1 MSPLLAMLVTAMMAP
16 TGESYQSTIVI
27 NDGELVLN
35 VESIVTPSSKNP
47 APSGA
52 AKATKSK
59 KKKSSSKGS
68 GPSGA
73 GKTGKNKTK
82 PSFVGP
88 LIGERVDFGFGLGGI
103 VLPQGSVVSITQPWA
118 GFMSVEAAGFAPFP
132 DEALLFDS
140 GNILGDDLDLQTP
153 GYHPTNTEPLGTLLV
168 IAEDLIDVAP
178 ADGIVDVPDDSAF
191 GGVLAFDFTGPTD
204 VSSFQ
209 IVDIDN
215 PGSEVR
221 YFDGTTLI
229 TTIPIPNMG
238 DNSVQ
243 TVAGAAGVTRME
255 IDIVGSAGVANLTLV
270 PCIAHINFNETV
282 TGVPMPLPAGLT
294 MSGIGGFFNAT
305 LGFDILADSLVTGRP
320 DKAIIFDT
328 ANPTGDDD
336 DLATPG
342 PGFGNTQG
350 LRKIL
355 ILAENDVD
363 VLPSDGLVDDPDDDA
378 FGGAMVFEWPATQVR
393 FLGATVIDVD
403 VNEVS
408 FFEVFLSDGSGNS
421 VIVPLVSLGG
431 NSVQTLETDIGPTQR
446 VELHLGGSGGLAEIV
461 VCPTN

>member
-1 MSPLLAMLVTAMMAP
+1 MTSLLALLVTAMMAP

-35 VESIVTPSSKNP
+35 VPSIVTPSSETP
-47 APSGA
+47 TGT
-52 AKATKSK
+52 AKTGKT
-59 KKKSSSKGS
+59 KKKSSSKGG

-73 GKTGKNKTK
+73 SKTGKNKKK

-103 VLPQGSVVSITQPWA
+103 ALPQGSVVSLTQPWA
-118 GFMSVEAAGFAPFP
+118 GFMAVAADGFPPYP
-132 DEALLFDS
+132 DEAILLDS

-153 GYHPTNTEPLGTLLV
+153 GYHPTNTEPLGMLLV
-168 IAEDLIDVAP
+168 IAENLVDVAP
-178 ADGIVDVPDDSAF
+178 VDGFVDIPDDSAF
-191 GGVLAFDFTGPTD
+191 GGVLAFDFAGPTD

-209 IVDIDN
+209 IVDIDD

-221 YFDGTTLI
+221 YFDGTNLI
-229 TTIPIPNMG
+229 TTIPIFDMG

-255 IDIVGSAGVANLTLV
+255 IDIVGSAGIANLTLV

-282 TGVPMPLPAGLT
+282 TGVPMPLPAGFT

-305 LGFDILADSLVTGRP
+305 LGFDILADSLVAGRP

-328 ANPTGDDD
+328 ANPTGDDE

-342 PGFGNTQG
+342 PGIGNTQG
-350 LRKIL
+350 LRKIM
-355 ILAENDVD
+355 ILAENDTD
-363 VLPSDGLVDDPDDDA
+363 VLPADGLVDDPDDDA
-378 FGGAMVFEWPATQVR
+378 FGGTMVFEWAATSVR
-393 FLGATVIDVD
+393 FLGGTVVDVD

-408 FFEVFLSDGSGNS
+408 YFEVFLSDGSGNS
-421 VIVPLVSLGG
+421 VIVPLVSLGQ
-431 NSVQTLETDIGPTQR
+431 NSVQTLETDIGPTKR
-446 VELHLGGSGGLAEIV
+446 VELYLGGSGGLAEIV
-461 VCPTN
+461 VCPTGN